1 MRLRLRRLSFYV
13 IAAWVALTISFFLPR
28 VMPGNPVQE
37 AISRATQSGVCN
49 LECVN
54 AIRLELGFGVHT
66 SIWVQYLQFW
76 GNLFHGD
83 LGSSWTQGNQ
93 PVATLIA
100 QYLPWTIGLLGA
112 ATVISFVLG
121 TLIGIV
127 MGWLRGSWLD
137 WLMPVATLFQAIP
150 YFLLALVLTMF
161 FGETAHML
169 HLLPSSGGYDVYT
182 VAPGMNWP
190 YLWSIVTH
198 AVLPAA
204 TVVLASMAGFILGMR
219 NQMITTM
226 DEDFVLVARAKG
238 LPRRRV
244 VWYAARNA
252 MLPSVSNFS
261 IAISLVVAGQLLVEL
276 VFNYPGIGYHLF
288 KAVEDL
294 DYVLVQGIFLVIV
307 VVVLV
312 ANLLADLVYVLIDP
326 RARQEAAG

>member
-1 MRLRLRRLSFYV
+1 MRLLLRRLSFYV